1 MKAPDY
7 QHPTEHNFLSQYIAE
22 PEGEGGAVERKVPT
36 DRWKR
41 DAPPSLPLLLQVLL
55 KTLLSHNWPD
65 ATRCLTFDSN
75 PNTFKIKYE
84 NFTKVPGGKMG
95 ENGFVARRRERPG
108 GEKRFEG
115 CQDWPRPARK
125 KVPGPLIVLAWLRW
139 TYAGRQKH
147 SAAHA
152 KNMDRVIWATFVDC
166 SKRAKQMWARKSFSS
181 WKVKMESIKGKIVK
195 GSERK
200 MMAKQWQGSGV
211 GARSVDSGEDW
222 IINTEYSGWSRSRI
236 IVVIILYS

>member
-1 MKAPDY
+1 MVHWTRSGGNLCCLANRFSWKP
-7 QHPTEHNFLSQYIAE
+7 QIINIQLSTIFF
-22 PEGEGGAVERKVPT
+22 PNTLRNLRGRGGQWSEKFPRIGGG
-36 DRWKR
+36 R

-139 TYAGRQKH
+139 TYAGRQNTRLFMQRIWIEWSEILLLIVRNGGNCHKCEQERV
-147 SAAHA
+147 SQAAG
-152 KNMDRVIWATFVDC
+152 
-166 SKRAKQMWARKSFSS
+166 
-181 WKVKMESIKGKIVK
+181 WKWN
-195 GSERK
+195 
-200 MMAKQWQGSGV
+200 Q
-211 GARSVDSGEDW
+211 
-222 IINTEYSGWSRSRI
+222 
-236 IVVIILYS
+236 

>member
-1 MKAPDY
+1 MVHWTRSGGNLCCLANRFSRKP
-7 QHPTEHNFLSQYIAE
+7 QIINIQLSTIFF
-22 PEGEGGAVERKVPT
+22 PNTLRNLRGGQWSEKFPRIGGG
-36 DRWKR
+36 R

-139 TYAGRQKH
+139 TYAGRQNTRLFMQRIWIEWSEILLLIVRNGGNCDKCEQE
-147 SAAHA
+147 
-152 KNMDRVIWATFVDC
+152 RVSQAG
-166 SKRAKQMWARKSFSS
+166 
-181 WKVKMESIKGKIVK
+181 WKWN
-195 GSERK
+195 R
-200 MMAKQWQGSGV
+200 
-211 GARSVDSGEDW
+211 
-222 IINTEYSGWSRSRI
+222 
-236 IVVIILYS
+236 

>member
-139 TYAGRQKH
+139 TYAARQK
-147 SAAHA
+147 
-152 KNMDRVIWATFVDC
+152 TLGC
-166 SKRAKQMWARKSFSS
+166 SCKKY
-181 WKVKMESIKGKIVK
+181 G
-195 GSERK
+195 
-200 MMAKQWQGSGV
+200 
-211 GARSVDSGEDW
+211 
-222 IINTEYSGWSRSRI
+222 
-236 IVVIILYS
+236 